1 MTKKAKMSVLITAAI
16 LIGGILLFVLF
27 PKEPEPFLSEKQIIK
42 RINSIFPEAQP
53 KSIQNKIFLDDTH
66 VFVPFISEEN
76 GYGMSFWVW
85 KGNKWKAAS
94 VNMGGQPQVWNGEEK
109 SLIMWNMNTKDDVSE
124 IGVFMKVDRDFLV
137 EDGIATYQPGIEM
150 MHSIALK
157 GKTYGVARFPDNW
170 RELMK
175 QYVKLQA
182 EDGQNDFPD
191 FNDPIRLVTNFHD
204 KEGEEIIPEHSF
216 NGNSYTTG
224 YNFVDVHFLVTV
236 QEEELEGAY

>member
-1 MTKKAKMSVLITAAI
+1 
-16 LIGGILLFVLF
+16 
-27 PKEPEPFLSEKQIIK
+27 
-42 RINSIFPEAQP
+42 
-53 KSIQNKIFLDDTH
+53 
-66 VFVPFISEEN
+66 
-76 GYGMSFWVW
+76 
-85 KGNKWKAAS
+85 
-94 VNMGGQPQVWNGEEK
+94 
-109 SLIMWNMNTKDDVSE
+109 
-124 IGVFMKVDRDFLV
+124 
-137 EDGIATYQPGIEM
+137 M